1 MIRISVSPEAKALI
15 PTAPVSGEVRH
26 MDIAEEKSIFDR
38 ATEKLD
44 LYVPLLL
51 KHNYVDAAKEFLRPG
66 GPYVRFAVKEFMKEL
81 IFELIKPVGEWTRDP
96 YYIDMD
102 PIYET
107 VKSEL
112 AEHFEVRHGL
122 IGYIFSEFI
131 FVKIND
137 ILSFNLIRGHHAF
150 SIVGIRVDGYDD
162 DLDEDWMGLVAEET
176 NDELLALQ
184 ANGDCEQSSA
194 YFFPDQ
200 TTEFCRLAEYIYDN
214 IGRYM
219 AMAEEKARR
228 EAEKYGL

>member
-1 MIRISVSPEAKALI
+1 
-15 PTAPVSGEVRH
+15 
-26 MDIAEEKSIFDR
+26 MDNTEEKTIFDR

-51 KHNYVDAAKEFLRPG
+51 KSNYTDAAREFLAPG
-66 GPYVRFAVKEFMKEL
+66 GAYVRFAVKEFMKEL

-96 YYIDMD
+96 YYIDME

-107 VKSEL
+107 VKKEL

-122 IGYIFSEFI
+122 IGYIFSEYVY
-131 FVKIND
+131 VKINE
-137 ILSFNLIRGHHAF
+137 ILSFRLIRGHHAF

-184 ANGDCEQSSA
+184 ANGDCEVSSA

-200 TTEFCRLAEYIYDN
+200 TAEFCRVAEYIYDN
-214 IGRYM
+214 VGRFT
-219 AMAEEKARR
+219 AMAEDKARR
-228 EAEKYGL
+228 MAEKFGL